1 MFFGR
6 VELPLVRAW
15 LPLARSW
22 PLNKYMQ
29 RVGTSERDNKNE
41 ANMANITASANGL
54 NRNFGIPDKPK
65 IGTNTI
71 QIQSVETSAGNAIW
85 AAPSRIAS
93 RVGFFSPMWRW
104 TFSIVTVASS
114 TSRPT
119 ASANPPR
126 LMMLMVWPRA
136 LRMAM
141 EVKMDNGI
149 EIAMITV
156 LRQSPKKI
164 RIMSAVS
171 RAAIAASRTTP
182 IIESV
187 TKTDWAVKS

>member
-1 MFFGR
+1 MLF
-6 VELPLVRAW
+6 
-15 LPLARSW
+15 LAGLSGW
-22 PLNKYMQ
+22 PPEDPWWPFSKYMQ
-29 RVGTSERDNKNE
+29 RVGTKERDNKNE
-41 ANMANITASANGL
+41 ANMANMTASANGV
-54 NRNFGIPDKPK
+54 NRYLATPDKPK

-71 QIQSVETSAGNAIW
+71 QITSVETSAGNAIW

-114 TSRPT
+114 TSSPT

-126 LMMLMVWPRA
+126 LIMLMVWPRA
-136 LRMAM
+136 LRMAI

-149 EIAMITV
+149 EIAIITV

-164 RIMSAVS
+164 RIMSAAR
-171 RAAIAASRTTP
+171 RAEIAASRTTP
-182 IIESV
+182 VMESV
-187 TKTDWAVKS
+187 TKTDWSVRS

>member
-1 MFFGR
+1 MFF
-6 VELPLVRAW
+6 
-15 LPLARSW
+15 LAGLSGW
-22 PLNKYMQ
+22 PSEDPWWPFSKYMQ
-29 RVGTSERDNKNE
+29 RVGTKERDNKNE
-41 ANMANITASANGL
+41 ANMANMTASANGV
-54 NRNFGIPDKPK
+54 NRNLGMPDKPK

-71 QIQSVETSAGNAIW
+71 QITSVETRAGNAIW

-93 RVGFFSPMWRW
+93 RVGFFSPIWRW

-119 ASANPPR
+119 ASAKPPR
-126 LMMLMVWPRA
+126 LIVLMVWPKA
-136 LRMAM
+136 LKTAI
-141 EVKMDNGI
+141 EAKMDNGI

-164 RIMSAVS
+164 RIMTAVS

-182 IIESV
+182 SIESV
-187 TKTDWAVKS
+187 TNTD

>member
-1 MFFGR
+1 
-6 VELPLVRAW
+6 
-15 LPLARSW
+15 
-22 PLNKYMQ
+22 MQ
-29 RVGTSERDNKNE
+29 RVGTKERDNTNE
-41 ANMANITASANGL
+41 ANMANMTASANGG
-54 NRNFGIPDKPK
+54 NRNLAIPDKPK

-71 QIQSVETSAGNAIW
+71 QITSVETSAGNAIW

-93 RVGFFSPMWRW
+93 RVVFFSPMWRW
-104 TFSIVTVASS
+104 TFSMVTVASS

-126 LMMLMVWPRA
+126 LMVLMVWLRA
-136 LRMAM
+136 LRTAI
-141 EVKMDNGI
+141 EAKMDNGM

-171 RAAIAASRTTP
+171 KAAIAASRTTP
-182 IIESV
+182 IMESV
-187 TKTDWAVKS
+187 TKTDWSLKS

>member
-1 MFFGR
+1 MFF
-6 VELPLVRAW
+6 
-15 LPLARSW
+15 LAGLFGW
-22 PLNKYMQ
+22 PSEDPWWPFSQNMQ
-29 RVGTSERDNKNE
+29 RVGTKERDNKNE
-41 ANMANITASANGL
+41 ANMANMTASANGVK
-54 NRNFGIPDKPK
+54 RNLAIPDKPK

-71 QIQSVETSAGNAIW
+71 QITSVETSAGNAIW

-119 ASANPPR
+119 ASANAPR
-126 LMMLMVWPRA
+126 RIMLMVWPVR
-136 LRMAM
+136 LRLAR
-141 EVKMDNGI
+141 EGKMDNGI
-149 EIAMITV
+149 EIAIITV

-182 IIESV
+182 IMESV
-187 TKTDWAVKS
+187 TKTDWS

>member
-1 MFFGR
+1 MFFLDG
-6 VELPLVRAW
+6 L
-15 LPLARSW
+15 SGW
-22 PLNKYMQ
+22 PSEDPWWPFSKYMQ
-29 RVGTSERDNKNE
+29 RVGTKERDNKNE
-41 ANMANITASANGL
+41 ANMANMTASANGV
-54 NRNFGIPDKPK
+54 NRYLATPDKPK

-71 QIQSVETSAGNAIW
+71 QITSVETSAGNAIW

-93 RVGFFSPMWRW
+93 RVGFCSPMWRW

-136 LRMAM
+136 LRTAM
-141 EVKMDNGI
+141 EAKMDNGI

-156 LRQSPKKI
+156 LRQSPKKT
-164 RIMSAVS
+164 RIISAVS

-182 IIESV
+182 LMESE
-187 TKTDWAVKS
+187 TKTDWSVKS